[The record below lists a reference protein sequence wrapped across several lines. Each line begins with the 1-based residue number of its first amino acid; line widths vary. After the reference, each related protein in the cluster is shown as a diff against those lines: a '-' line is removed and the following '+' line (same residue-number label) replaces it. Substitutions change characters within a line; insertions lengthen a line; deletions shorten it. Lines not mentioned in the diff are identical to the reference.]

1 MSSGS
6 PVHFGKGSCKDSG
19 YSPTQSLLYHRS
31 CYRVGGTRCHVPA
44 DEVFH
49 DMLGRPFP
57 YLPSGKPVSE
67 LV

>member
-6 PVHFGKGSCKDSG
+6 PVHFGKDSCKVSV
-19 YSPTQSLLYHRS
+19 YSPTQSLLY
-31 CYRVGGTRCHVPA
+31 YRLGCTRCHVPA